1 MYIGKYAITTKEKRG
16 HKSESHQEG
25 IVGWFEWEEREE
37 GNGVITLESQNT
49 ETIGKSF

>member
-1 MYIGKYAITTKEKRG
+1 MYIGKYVITIKWKRG

-25 IVGWFEWEEREE
+25 IVGGFEWEEREE

-49 ETIGKSF
+49 ETIRKSF

>member
-1 MYIGKYAITTKEKRG
+1 MYIGNYARTTKEKRC
-16 HKSESHQEG
+16 HKSENHQEG
-25 IVGWFEWEEREE
+25 IVGGFKWEEREE